1 MPPGRETYH
10 RGPGWVAAVGAG
22 TAVAATI
29 AWTVLRHKPFR
40 VAIEGASMAPA
51 LLPGDWALAA
61 PTSRLRRGVVVVVEH
76 PGRPGYEMVKR
87 VTAVPGDRA
96 GDGDTLADGEYWVE
110 GDHPASSTDSR
121 HFGPVRRDGVKAKVL
136 LIYWPTG
143 RRRVLRA

>member
-22 TAVAATI
+22 MAVAATI
-29 AWTVLRHKPFR
+29 AWTVLRHKLFR
-40 VAIEGASMAPA
+40 VAIEGVSMAPA

-76 PGRPGYEMVKR
+76 PGRPGFEVVKR
-87 VTAVPGDRA
+87 VTAGPGDRG
-96 GDGDTLADGEYWVE
+96 GDARTLLDGEYWVE

-121 HFGPVRRDGVKAKVL
+121 HFGPVRRDGVKARVL